1 MLNCVDKS
9 DSKTF
14 AHFPETFSD
23 AVIDTLEIDLSASR
37 IFWKGTKMMGLGKHE
52 GEIALRFGYLL
63 ERNNQLI
70 GGEFLVEMN
79 SIKVTDIPATDPIPI
94 RNLTNHLK
102 SADFFNVDKYP
113 ISTFRIEQIKR
124 NDNGDL
130 IIIGDLEIKG
140 ITNRISFL
148 AEEYEKQFK
157 ATVEIDRFNWDIAYS
172 GSWADRTLVDREIQ
186 LRIELALY

>member
-1 MLNCVDKS
+1 MLSCVDKS

-14 AHFPETFSD
+14 PHITETFSD
-23 AVIDTLEIDLSASR
+23 GVIDTLEIDLSASR

-52 GEIALRFGYLL
+52 GEIALRSGYLL

-113 ISTFRIEQIKR
+113 ISTFRIEQIIR
-124 NDNGDL
+124 NAHGDL

-148 AEEYEKQFK
+148 AKKYKNQFK
-157 ATVEIDRFNWDIAYS
+157 AAVEIDRFNWEIAYR

>member
-9 DSKTF
+9 DSKILKYI
-14 AHFPETFSD
+14 PETFSD
-23 AVIDTLEIDLSASR
+23 AVIDLSASR
-37 IFWKGTKMMGLGKHE
+37 IFLKGTKMMGLGKHE
-52 GEIALRFGYLL
+52 GEIALRSGYLL

-102 SADFFNVDKYP
+102 SVDFFNVDKYP
-113 ISTFRIEQIKR
+113 ISTFRIEQIIR
-124 NDNGDL
+124 NVNGDL
-130 IIIGDLEIKG
+130 IIIGGLEIKE

-148 AEEYEKQFK
+148 AEEYENQFK
-157 ATVEIDRFNWDIAYS
+157 AAVEIDRFNWDIAFS
-172 GSWADRTLVDREIQ
+172 GSWADRMLVDREIQ